1 MKFHIYEIWGP
12 SWLDLQYACIACIA
26 WFTITI
32 TVTITNYKITI
43 YKLEFYNY
51 KFQLQ
56 LQNYKIT
63 INKLQLTIFKKQKTK
78 FNSVHY
84 LFDI

>member
-1 MKFHIYEIWGP
+1 MYCKLIFNYKIYKLQLQLQITKLKFTNYNY
-12 SWLDLQYACIACIA
+12 DYKLQIS
-26 WFTITI
+26 ITI
-32 TVTITNYKITI
+32 T
-43 YKLEFYNY
+43 KLQLTNY

-56 LQNYKIT
+56 LTIYNFQNK
-63 INKLQLTIFKKQKTK
+63 K